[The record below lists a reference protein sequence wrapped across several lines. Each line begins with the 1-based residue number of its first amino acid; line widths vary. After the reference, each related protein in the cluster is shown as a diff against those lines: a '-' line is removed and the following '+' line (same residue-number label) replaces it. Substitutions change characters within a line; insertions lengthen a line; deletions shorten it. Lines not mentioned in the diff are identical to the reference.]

1 MAQAPR
7 PGLPPDPN
15 AGKNIHGQPNVPA
28 SRVQTTIPGQPPQA
42 NMAFDDSEPEG
53 LSDNTRAEMN
63 AGKANL
69 AQYSKRNDAEHEAGR
84 RANQVRN
91 PQGNNEQE

>member
-42 NMAFDDSEPEG
+42 NMAPPEEISEEI
-53 LSDNTRAEMN
+53 SDNTRAEME
-63 AGKANL
+63 AGRNNV
-69 AQYSKRNDAEHEAGR
+69 AQRIERDNAEHEAGR
-84 RANQVRN
+84 RAIGRRNQ
-91 PQGNNEQE
+91 PTE